1 MTADDAR
8 KPVQTMG
15 ESDAA
20 RIIVRGHDLCE
31 LIGEVDFGGLV
42 FLELVGRL
50 PSEAENKMVNAV
62 LVTLVEHGITANSLA
77 TRLTYLAS
85 PEALQAAVAAGLLGA
100 GSNFLGAIEGC
111 AQVLQELG
119 AGDPDGRPA
128 RITAYVEETRAGGG
142 KIPGIGHP
150 VHKPEDPRTAK
161 LYGLADQLGFAD
173 VHRSLTKEL
182 SATAE
187 RIYERQ
193 LPINAD
199 GAIAAV
205 LSDMGF
211 PWEVCRGFAVI
222 ARSAGLVGHIWDERR
237 RPIARHIWALADE
250 AVAYADPQ
258 ADF

>member
-1 MTADDAR
+1 MKADDER

-15 ESDAA
+15 ESDAS
-20 RIIVRGHDLCE
+20 RIVVRGHDLCD
-31 LIGEVDFGGLV
+31 LIGEVDFGGMV

-62 LVTLVEHGITANSLA
+62 LVTLVEHGITANSLV

-85 PEALQAAVAAGLLGA
+85 PEALQGAVAAGLLGA

-111 AQVLQELG
+111 AKVLQDLA
-119 AGDPDGRPA
+119 AGDLDERE
-128 RITAYVEETRAGGG
+128 RRVTAYVEEMRESGGR
-142 KIPGIGHP
+142 IPGIGHP
-150 VHKPEDPRTAK
+150 VHKPDDPRTLK
-161 LYGLADQLGFAD
+161 LYALADSLGFDDA
-173 VHRSLTKEL
+173 HRGLSKEL
-182 SATAE
+182 SAVAE
-187 RIYERQ
+187 RVYERQ

-205 LSDMGF
+205 LSDVGF

-237 RPIARHIWALADE
+237 RPIARHLW
-250 AVAYADPQ
+250 AVAEETVAYEDPK